1 MLSEGQ
7 KSGYEIKKLLSEGEM
22 FFWKESYGNI
32 YPILRKLTE
41 DKLVHAIDADIK
53 KKRRI
58 YYELT
63 DRGRQELLE
72 WLITPPVLGRFRV
85 ELLMKLRFGEV
96 AGIGVM
102 RSHIEHY
109 RKINLAEI
117 TECENI
123 LGELNGNR
131 GSLTDEARYL
141 TITYLMDFKRAII
154 EWCEESIKRLDK
166 WERGDRK

>member
-41 DKLVHAIDADIK
+41 DNLVRSIDADIK

-63 DRGRQELLE
+63 NAGRKELLE
-72 WLITPPVLGRFRV
+72 WLMTPPVLGRFRV
-85 ELLMKLRFGEV
+85 ELLMKLRFGET

-102 RSHIEHY
+102 KSHIDHY
-109 RKINLAEI
+109 KRINIAEI
-117 TECENI
+117 AECEDI
-123 LGELNGNR
+123 IGELNNIGD
-131 GSLTDEARYL
+131 SLTDEARRL
-141 TITYLMDFKRAII
+141 TITYMLGFKRAIV
-154 EWCEESIKRLDK
+154 EWCGESIKRLEE
-166 WERGDRK
+166 WERADLK